1 MQNKIQFFIV
11 IHNISIIDVFERSGK
26 YSKLPNYTYLLVGNT
41 DKDYSSDKI
50 IQCNKLTNNIEQKNN
65 FLAYTGWYAL
75 VNNAELLGDYEFT
88 CLLEYDTDV
97 EEYFN
102 LDDILLRLNNT
113 DVSVW
118 GITGMETHSG
128 IFEKSHFTTGLFTY
142 FKEKNI
148 KEITTN
154 NKMWMTTN
162 NMFFRTDF
170 LRDYIT
176 DKFTTD
182 FFNHIDNDKM
192 SGHFLERF
200 LSIYCYYRNV
210 KFNILDNSGLIHRG
224 YDSHS
229 TQNIYHSDRGYK
241 QFKNIINI
249 HD

>member
-1 MQNKIQFFIV
+1 MQDKIQFFIV
-11 IHNISIIDVFERSGK
+11 IHNINIIDVFEKVGK
-26 YSKLPNYTYLLVGNT
+26 YNKLPNYTYLLVG
-41 DKDYSSDKI
+41 DIAEDYSSDKI
-50 IQCNKLTNNIEQKNN
+50 IQCNKLNNNIEHKNN

-75 VNNAELLGDYEFT
+75 VNNTELLGNYEFT

-102 LDDILLRLNNT
+102 LDDILLQLNSIDIN
-113 DVSVW
+113 VW

-148 KEITTN
+148 KELITN
-154 NKMWMTTN
+154 HKMWMTTN
-162 NMFFRTDF
+162 NMFFRTPF

-176 DKFTTD
+176 DEFTTD
-182 FFNHIDNDKM
+182 FFTHIDNDKM

-200 LSIYCYYRNV
+200 LSIYCFYKNI
-210 KFNILDNSGLIHRG
+210 KFSILDKSGLVHRG

-229 TQNIYHSDRGYK
+229 TQNIHSSDRGYK
-241 QFKNIINI
+241 QFKTINNI

>member
-1 MQNKIQFFIV
+1 MQDNIQFFIV
-11 IHNISIIDVFERSGK
+11 VHNINIINAFERAGK
-26 YSKLPNYTYLLVGNT
+26 YSKLPNYTYLLVG
-41 DKDYSSDKI
+41 DAVDDYSSDKI
-50 IQCNKLTNNIEQKNN
+50 IQCNKLPNNIEHKNN

-75 VNNAELLGDYEFT
+75 VNNVGLMKDYEFT

-97 EEYFN
+97 EEVFN
-102 LDDILLRLNNT
+102 ADSISQRLDDANI
-113 DVSVW
+113 SVW

-148 KEITTN
+148 KELTTN
-154 NKMWMTTN
+154 NKVWMTTN
-162 NMFFRTDF
+162 NMFFRTQF

-176 DKFTTD
+176 DEFTID

-200 LSIYCYYRNV
+200 LSVYCFYRNIN
-210 KFNILDNSGLIHRG
+210 FSILDKSGLIHRG

-229 TQNIYHSDRGYK
+229 TQSIHSSNRGYIQFKTINNIYD
-241 QFKNIINI
+241 
-249 HD
+249 

>member
-1 MQNKIQFFIV
+1 MQDKIQFFIV
-11 IHNISIIDVFERSGK
+11 VHNINIIDVFEKVGK
-26 YSKLPNYTYLLVGNT
+26 YNKLLNYTYLLVG
-41 DKDYSSDKI
+41 DVAEDCSSDKI
-50 IQCNKLTNNIEQKNN
+50 IQCNKLTNNIEHKNN

-75 VNNAELLGDYEFT
+75 VNNTELLGNYEFT

-102 LDDILLRLNNT
+102 EDDILLRLNNT
-113 DVSVW
+113 DINVW

-148 KEITTN
+148 KELITN
-154 NKMWMTTN
+154 HKMWMTTN
-162 NMFFRTDF
+162 NMFFRTPF
-170 LRDYIT
+170 LKDYIT

-182 FFNHIDNDKM
+182 FFNHIGNDKM

-200 LSIYCYYRNV
+200 LSIYCFYRNI
-210 KFNILDNSGLIHRG
+210 KFSILDKSGLIHRR

-229 TQNIYHSDRGYK
+229 TQNIHSSNRGYK
-241 QFKNIINI
+241 QFKTINNI

>member
-1 MQNKIQFFIV
+1 MKDKIQFFIV
-11 IHNISIIDVFERSGK
+11 VHNINIINVFEKEGK
-26 YSKLPNYTYLLVGNT
+26 YSKLPNYTYLLVG
-41 DKDYSSDKI
+41 DAAEDYTSDKI
-50 IQCNKLTNNIEQKNN
+50 IQCNKLTVNIEHKNN

-75 VNNAELLGDYEFT
+75 ANNAKLLRDYEFT

-97 EEYFN
+97 EECFN
-102 LDDILLRLNNT
+102 LNDILLRLNNT
-113 DVSVW
+113 GINVW

-148 KEITTN
+148 KELTTN

-162 NMFFRTDF
+162 NMFFRTQF

-176 DKFTTD
+176 DEFTTD

-200 LSIYCYYRNV
+200 LSIYCYYRDI
-210 KFNILDNSGLIHRG
+210 KFSILNNSGLVHRG

-229 TQNIYHSDRGYK
+229 TQNIHSSNRGYK
-241 QFKNIINI
+241 QFKTINNI